1 MSIFAS
7 IILPVFVLIAMGYAA
22 AWRGLMPESAV
33 DGLMTF
39 AQGFAVPVLLFLAVS
54 RLDLTQS
61 FDPRLL
67 VSFYLGAVSG
77 FIVGLFGAR
86 LIFGRSWED
95 SVAIGFCGLFSNS
108 LLLGLAITERAYGPE
123 ALVGNFVILSVHAP
137 FCYMLGI
144 ATMELVKARGAAL
157 ASLPGK
163 IGGTLL
169 RNALVIGIGLGFV
182 VNLSGLGLPM
192 VLSDGLEMIARA
204 AIPTSLFGLGGV
216 LFRYRPEG
224 DMRVILFITAVSL
237 LLHPTVTWLLAQ
249 GGAGGGLPL
258 PGQPLEVDALRSA
271 VLTAAMAPGVNAYV
285 FANQNGHARRVAASA
300 VLIGTAASMVTGAF
314 WIWLLP

>member
-7 IILPVFVLIAMGYAA
+7 IILPVFVLIGFGYAS
-22 AWRGLMPESAV
+22 AWRGLMTESAV

-61 FDPRLL
+61 FDTRLL
-67 VSFYLGAVSG
+67 LSFYLGAVTG
-77 FIVGLFGAR
+77 FAVGLFGAR

-108 LLLGLAITERAYGPE
+108 LLLGLAITERAYGPD
-123 ALVGNFVILSVHAP
+123 ALVGNFVILSIHAP

-157 ASLPGK
+157 ASLPVK
-163 IGGTLL
+163 IGATVL
-169 RNALVIGIGLGFV
+169 RNALVIGIGLGFI
-182 VNLSGLGLPM
+182 VNISGLGLPM
-192 VLSDGLEMIARA
+192 VLRDGLEMIGRA
-204 AIPTSLFGLGGV
+204 AIPASLFGLGGV

-237 LLHPTVTWLLAQ
+237 LLHPTVTWLLA
-249 GGAGGGLPL
+249 GADGLPL
-258 PGQPLEVDALRSA
+258 PGQPLGVDALRSA
-271 VLTAAMAPGVNAYV
+271 VLTASMAPGVNAYL
-285 FANQNGHARRVAASA
+285 FAHQYGHARRVAASA
-300 VLIGTAASMVTGAF
+300 VLIGTAVSMVTGAF